1 MFKLSPF
8 AIPQST
14 PTTGV
19 YTQAYLQQLPHHR
32 KERLILKLRS
42 LIEAFSVENLRHR
55 RNLPPQKKAQVDF
68 S

>member
-1 MFKLSPF
+1 MLKLSPF

-19 YTQAYLQQLPHHR
+19 YTRAYFQQLPHHK
-32 KERLILKLRS
+32 KERLSLKLRS

-55 RNLPPQKKAQVDF
+55 RNLPPQKRAQADF